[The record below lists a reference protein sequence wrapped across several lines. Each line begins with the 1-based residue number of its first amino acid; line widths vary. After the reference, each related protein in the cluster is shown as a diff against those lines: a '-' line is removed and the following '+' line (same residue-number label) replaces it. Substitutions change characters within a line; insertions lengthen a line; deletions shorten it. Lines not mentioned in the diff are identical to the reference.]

1 MYRLGGADAIS
12 SISRN
17 ENASKATL
25 FFPKK
30 DYTTY
35 VVAAAASSRGVQNVA
50 GKLNFLK

>member
-35 VVAAAASSRGVQNVA
+35 VVVASSRGVQNVA